1 MITINGQKMGKSLGN
16 FITLEELFTGNH
28 KLLEQAYSPMTIRFF
43 ILQAQYRST
52 LDFSNE
58 ALKAAEKG
66 MDRLMK
72 AVETLSKVKP
82 SAASTVDPSDLERRC
97 AEAMADDLNSPMVIS
112 ALFDWV
118 RTINQL
124 ADGQQ
129 TISADDLESLRAIV
143 KRYVF
148 DILGL
153 RDEKSAGASGND
165 MVSPLV
171 EMLLEMRQQAKAEKN
186 WALSDQIRNRL
197 TEIGIRVKDRKDG
210 YDWEIE

>member
-1 MITINGQKMGKSLGN
+1 
-16 FITLEELFTGNH
+16 
-28 KLLEQAYSPMTIRFF
+28 
-43 ILQAQYRST
+43 
-52 LDFSNE
+52 
-58 ALKAAEKG
+58 

-72 AVETLSKVKP
+72 AVETLSKIKP

-124 ADGQQ
+124 AEGQQ
-129 TISADDLESLRAIV
+129 TISAEDLESLRAIV